1 MKPAASIRGM
11 TNSTAAP
18 GSLFRPRMLWCV
30 LTAAVL
36 GAGSCGTAEV
46 TDPAA
51 VWDPCDLPAGL
62 LAEAGFPAGSQRRD
76 VAAEPGWAGCGWS
89 SGEAVVRVLFTTAGS
104 PEGVGGADAT
114 RTELTVAGRTG
125 QRVQPRTAD
134 SAATCTVALPTESGG
149 LIRVRLDSAGPGTG
163 AEVCGRAERVVSVL
177 APALPA

>member
-1 MKPAASIRGM
+1 M
-11 TNSTAAP
+11 TNSATTP
-18 GSLFRPRMLWCV
+18 GSLVRHRTLWCV
-30 LTAAVL
+30 LAAAAL
-36 GAGSCGTAEV
+36 GAGACGTAEV

-104 PEGVGGADAT
+104 PESVGGAEAR
-114 RTELTVAGRTG
+114 RTEITVADRTG
-125 QRVQPRTAD
+125 QRVQPAGT
-134 SAATCTVALPTESGG
+134 AATCTVVLSTEGGG
-149 LIRVRLDSAGPGTG
+149 LIRVRLDSADSGNG
-163 AEVCGRAERVVSVL
+163 AEVCGRAERVTSVL

>member
-1 MKPAASIRGM
+1 M
-11 TNSTAAP
+11 TTSATAP
-18 GSLFRPRMLWCV
+18 GSLVRHRMLWCV

-36 GAGSCGTAEV
+36 GAGACGTAEV

-62 LAEAGFPAGSQRRD
+62 LTEAGFPAGSQRRD

-89 SGEAVVRVLFTTAGS
+89 SGEAAVRVLFTTTGS
-104 PEGVGGADAT
+104 PESVGGAGAR
-114 RTELTVAGRTG
+114 RTEISVADRTG
-125 QRVQPRTAD
+125 QRVQPAD
-134 SAATCTVALPTESGG
+134 TAATCTVALPTEGGG

-163 AEVCGRAERVVSVL
+163 AEICGRAERVTSVL

>member
-1 MKPAASIRGM
+1 M
-11 TNSTAAP
+11 TNSAAAL
-18 GSLFRPRMLWCV
+18 GSLFRHRILRCV

-36 GAGSCGTAEV
+36 GAGACGSAEV

-76 VAAEPGWAGCGWS
+76 VAVEPGWAGCGWS
-89 SGEAVVRVLFTTAGS
+89 SGEAVVRVLFSTAGS
-104 PEGVGGADAT
+104 PESVGGAEAT
-114 RTELTVAGRTG
+114 RTEVTVAGRTG

-134 SAATCTVALPTESGG
+134 TAVTCTVALPTEGGG

-163 AEVCGRAERVVSVL
+163 AEICGRAERVTSVL